1 VRLVTNK
8 INSGHGVGCDGK
20 RAETIVGKRKCHK
33 NPPKT
38 AKNRVRKTR
47 FWGRQVG
54 AFSVFGVGVYRNPVH
69 FLAKKGLKIKKV
81 SNLGVDVIQ
90 PRGSSFFGT
99 GILGCTL
106 AGFVL

>member
-1 VRLVTNK
+1 
-8 INSGHGVGCDGK
+8 VGQNCSK
-20 RAETIVGKRKCHK
+20 TT
-33 NPPKT
+33 PKT
-38 AKNRVRKTR
+38 TKNRPRKTG
-47 FWGRQVG
+47 FGTRQVG

-99 GILGCTL
+99 GILG
-106 AGFVL
+106 